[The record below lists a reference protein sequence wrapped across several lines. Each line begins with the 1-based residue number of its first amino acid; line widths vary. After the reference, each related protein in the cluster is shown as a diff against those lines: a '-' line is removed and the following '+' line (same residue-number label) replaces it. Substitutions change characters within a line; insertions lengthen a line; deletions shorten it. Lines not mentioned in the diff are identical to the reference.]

1 MKSVSR
7 AKTSIA
13 AVGTGIYSDYS
24 SIATAGFTQLSSRL
38 DLLAE
43 DLVNLGR
50 YGNFSALNYLGHP
63 SMVIME
69 LYDNQL
75 LEITKVDKLLA
86 ATGLSGTNLFEA
98 KPSLVR
104 SILAQCSSESVM
116 KLVTEYFGILTPVSS
131 LSDLNIAEILF
142 PLSHE
147 FNRFNTLDEL
157 GVLLQQIGNLTEVE
171 SYSALGTVLL
181 SMNTVDDMSELNSVT
196 DMIDDSVTD
205 VISESYGGGT
215 GEYGNIVINDMI
227 GSLAGVNAEYFAQ
240 YVNTNSSNDT
250 DLIVAEVNLISRL
263 FQGEFT
269 VTETDP
275 ITGDLIVTYDVPAY
289 GVYSDMPAAFLD
301 IATTVENRISTCTDY
316 DKVAGLYIALFNQL
330 SREQLFLL
338 NANISPSTFVPAD
351 KMGIMVFASNLET
364 VNKEVADYLRLVSAA
379 DKYGDA
385 IKVAVASG
393 ENKQLLEAAGITNIM
408 QG

>member
-1 MKSVSR
+1 M
-7 AKTSIA
+7 
-13 AVGTGIYSDYS
+13 
-24 SIATAGFTQLSSRL
+24 
-38 DLLAE
+38 
-43 DLVNLGR
+43 
-50 YGNFSALNYLGHP
+50 
-63 SMVIME
+63 
-69 LYDNQL
+69 
-75 LEITKVDKLLA
+75 
-86 ATGLSGTNLFEA
+86 
-98 KPSLVR
+98 
-104 SILAQCSSESVM
+104 
-116 KLVTEYFGILTPVSS
+116 
-131 LSDLNIAEILF
+131 
-142 PLSHE
+142 
-147 FNRFNTLDEL
+147 
-157 GVLLQQIGNLTEVE
+157 
-171 SYSALGTVLL
+171 
-181 SMNTVDDMSELNSVT
+181 
-196 DMIDDSVTD
+196 
-205 VISESYGGGT
+205 
-215 GEYGNIVINDMI
+215 
-227 GSLAGVNAEYFAQ
+227 
-240 YVNTNSSNDT
+240 
-250 DLIVAEVNLISRL
+250 